1 MNLFFSP
8 PVRTYSLVLQHHQA
22 PTVVDALV
30 STGFV
35 EFEMSPY
42 DDSNDPFYIIYS
54 RVRQLKFKISGLLSS
69 IEEKYGEK
77 VRSLNSAERQ
87 LTIGRMK
94 DYIEEKQIDYI
105 RYLDMEETII
115 TEKIA
120 KFATM
125 SANYDNLVS
134 SIAQLDEELDLV
146 DVKLEVVVGSFNSSE
161 FVMLTGTCPRRDRY
175 IIERLIFRKTHG
187 HSYIVFKDREHSSGR
202 DMFVCFV
209 NRGVYKNISNK
220 INNIFT
226 LNKGVLYELPNMTEH
241 LTNYKQK
248 LTAKKEEYLHLL
260 EISSEQFSRALKDYI
275 AVPESSLQYHMA
287 RMAFLERIIY
297 IICHSKPVGSPAKHH
312 LFTIHVP
319 EH

>member
-1 MNLFFSP
+1 
-8 PVRTYSLVLQHHQA
+8 
-22 PTVVDALV
+22 
-30 STGFV
+30 
-35 EFEMSPY
+35 
-42 DDSNDPFYIIYS
+42 
-54 RVRQLKFKISGLLSS
+54 
-69 IEEKYGEK
+69 
-77 VRSLNSAERQ
+77 
-87 LTIGRMK
+87 
-94 DYIEEKQIDYI
+94 
-105 RYLDMEETII
+105 
-115 TEKIA
+115 
-120 KFATM
+120 
-125 SANYDNLVS
+125 
-134 SIAQLDEELDLV
+134 
-146 DVKLEVVVGSFNSSE
+146 
-161 FVMLTGTCPRRDRY
+161 
-175 IIERLIFRKTHG
+175 
-187 HSYIVFKDREHSSGR
+187 
-202 DMFVCFV
+202 MFVCFV